1 MKKIFAILLSC
12 VLLFT
17 GVFPCMAVE
26 AAEQP
31 ADETVPANALEAVAE
46 TTAADGLTLTV
57 KTTVPVNNGTVTVAY
72 PAELKLVS
80 ASSAVAAQ
88 GVSTVN
94 TATAGQIVA
103 VWAATG
109 EAKAGEAVLTMKF
122 TGEVGEYAFGV
133 KPGALYNNKEKVEA
147 EAFDVT
153 GSILHNCPSAQ
164 FADIDQTQWY
174 HEGVDFVVSSKL
186 MYGVSATKFA
196 PATVLDRATV
206 VTVLYRAAGAPKVE
220 GGSKFTDVPAGQW
233 YSDAIAWAQQTEIAA
248 GFTDGTFRPTRS
260 VTRQDAMA
268 FLFRYAKLFGLN
280 TDAAGKLDSYPDVG
294 EVAPY
299 AKEAFAWAVGNGVIS
314 GNLKDGVSYL
324 DPRGAATRGQYAVMI
339 TNLMA
344 LVPETYLVTFAGENA
359 VALVDDQEVKTY
371 TALEGETLVFQV
383 KAAEG
388 YEIAAVSVGDTLLT
402 PDKGGIYT
410 LTVQED
416 TTVTILAAEILP
428 TPETVKVTLVGENC
442 EFFYEGEK
450 VTEITVEKGT
460 KYVLFNILGTNGYHA
475 AGAEATNGAKLT
487 QVENLFML
495 SAITADTTVTAR
507 MELNVYNV
515 SFSYPNNTYYLIPN
529 QSVTHGQ
536 QVVEPKE
543 TTPLREGRHLIG
555 WFADAA
561 LTQPYDFETPVTGD
575 LVLYSDWELDEF
587 TVTFHSNGGSEVPA
601 QTVQYGKYPAKPVN
615 PKKEGYTFAGW
626 FTDEELTQPY
636 RFNVSMKAD
645 LDLYA
650 DWFSGD
656 LQDVYLDGRNGN
668 DDNNG
673 TNDADAVKTFAK
685 AKELL
690 EFSAT
695 KVIRI
700 SGSVTVSDAQ
710 TWDLGDVEGAYVARG
725 GANTSYLFVVNGANA
740 NLTLSNITFKGAET
754 ASYMFG
760 QVNNSGTLNLNEGAV
775 FEDNVTSNTTSA
787 LYATNSATINFDGGI
802 IRNCTTTGSSGYGA
816 IQFGS
821 GCTLN
826 FNSGSIENCLVTG
839 ANPYTGALYVSG
851 ATNKIATLNLNGGK
865 ITGCGGENSRAG
877 AIYSNNA
884 NSVVVLNGTTL
895 ENNTGKF
902 GELYLNGVAELKSGV
917 VRATENAQNSALY
930 CAANTGIQM
939 MAAKAGDLTIDGKIY
954 IANTSSVPNKPLI
967 AAAPLANVAGEHPVE
982 LAAAILGAEIC
993 TGSLDYIMTE
1003 DDMQE
1008 IQLLNDLQGM
1018 LKLALKANT
1027 VSLAKTK
1034 EPDFAVYLDGKTGSD
1049 HNDGLTAENAVGT
1062 FAKAKE
1068 ILAKNA
1074 VAGGDNYI
1082 YVVGTVYITS
1092 EQTWSLAG
1100 IDGAKLVRGDTF
1112 KDYMIVISDGNASFG
1127 ASGDLILEDITID
1140 GNGFYNNVNA
1150 GTMIRVNYGTVTIND
1165 GTVLCNNGNAA
1176 KCPSTGSALYIYGR
1190 NAEETGKVVM
1200 NGGLI
1205 TGNYAST
1212 SGTVYMASKF
1222 ACFTMNGGAITGNFA
1237 KNRGAG
1243 IMDNNG
1249 ANVQLIGGSMYGN
1262 TLLAPGTGCDG
1273 SEDICIGS
1281 AAHSDD
1287 SGDFVLYPG
1296 FKLGNNL
1303 CVYRLNY
1310 SFVIPETFANRA
1322 ENLTVYHGAPNKDG
1336 DTLIAKGT
1344 ADYQIT
1350 AADLAKLTCGNEGYT
1365 FKLDAENNRI
1375 LMTPAN

>member
-1 MKKIFAILLSC
+1 MKKVFAILLSC
-12 VLLFT
+12 ILLFT
-17 GVFPCMAVE
+17 GVFPCMAVD
-26 AAEQP
+26 AAEP
-31 ADETVPANALEAVAE
+31 AEETTANALQAVAE
-46 TTAADGLTLTV
+46 TTADGLTVIV

-80 ASSAVAAQ
+80 ASSTVAAE

-94 TATAGQIVA
+94 TATAGQVVA

-109 EAKAGEAVLTMKF
+109 EAKADEAVLTMKF
-122 TGEVGEYAFGV
+122 TGDVGEYTFGV
-133 KPGALYNNKEKVEA
+133 KPGSLYNNKEKVEA
-147 EAFDVT
+147 EAFEVT
-153 GSILHNCPSAQ
+153 GNIAHNCPSAQ
-164 FADIDQTQWY
+164 LTDVDQTQWY
-174 HEGVDFVVSSKL
+174 HEGIDFVVANKL

-196 PATVLDRATV
+196 PASVLDRATV

-220 GGSKFTDVPAGQW
+220 SGSKFTDVPAGQW
-233 YSDAIAWAQQTEIAA
+233 YSDAIAWAQQTEVAA
-248 GFTDGTFRPTRS
+248 GYADGTFRPTES

-280 TDAAGKLDSYPDVG
+280 TDAAGKLDSYPDAA
-294 EVAPY
+294 EVASY
-299 AKEAFAWAVGNGVIS
+299 AKDAFAWAVGSGVIS
-314 GNLKDGVSYL
+314 GNLKNGVSYL
-324 DPRGAATRGQYAVMI
+324 DPRGAASRAQYAVMI

-344 LVPETYLVTFAGENA
+344 LVPETYTVTFAGENA
-359 VALVDDQEVKTY
+359 AALVDGAEVKELTV
-371 TALEGETLVFQV
+371 AEGSVVTFQV

-388 YEIAAVSVGDTLLT
+388 YEIAAVTAGDTQLT
-402 PDKGGIYT
+402 ADKDGVYT
-410 LTVQED
+410 LTVTENV
-416 TTVTILAAEILP
+416 TVTVLAAEILP
-428 TPETVKVTLVGENC
+428 APETVKVTLTGENC
-442 EFFYEGEK
+442 EFYYEGEK
-450 VTEITVEKGT
+450 VTEITVEKGA
-460 KYVLFNILGTNGYHA
+460 KYVLFNILGVSGYHA

-487 QVENLFML
+487 QVGNLFLL
-495 SAITADTTVTAR
+495 SAITADTVVTAN

-515 SFSYPNNTYYLIPN
+515 SFSYPNNTYYLIPD
-529 QSVTHGQ
+529 QSVPHGAF
-536 QVVEPKE
+536 VVEPE
-543 TTPLREGRHLIG
+543 GTTPVREGRHLIG
-555 WFADAA
+555 WFADAE
-561 LTQPYDFETPVTGD
+561 LTQPYDFATPVTGD
-575 LVLYSDWELDEF
+575 LTLYSNWELNEY
-587 TVTFHSNGGSEVPA
+587 TVTFHTNGGTEVAA
-601 QTVQYGKYPAKPVN
+601 QTVQYGKYPVKPVN
-615 PKKEGYTFAGW
+615 PKKEGFTFAGW
-626 FTDEELTQPY
+626 FLDEELTQPY
-636 RFNVSMKAD
+636 RFNVSVKAD
-645 LDLYA
+645 MDLYA
-650 DWFSGD
+650 NWFSGD
-656 LQDVYLDGRNGN
+656 LQDVYLDGRNGS

-700 SGSVTVSDAQ
+700 SGSVTVSDTQ
-710 TWDLGDVEGAYVARG
+710 TWDLGDVEGAYIARG
-725 GANTSYLFVVNGANA
+725 SANTSYLFMVNGANA

-754 ASYMFG
+754 GSYMFG
-760 QVNNSGTLNLNEGAV
+760 QVNNSGTLNLNEGAI

-802 IRNCTTTGSSGYGA
+802 IRNCKTTGSSGYGA

-826 FNSGSIENCLVTG
+826 FNSGSIENCQVTG
-839 ANPYTGALYVSG
+839 ANPYAGALYASG
-851 ATNKIATLNLNGGK
+851 TTNKVATLNLNGGK
-865 ITGCGGENSRAG
+865 ITGCGGVNSRAG
-877 AIYSNNA
+877 AIYTNNA
-884 NSVVVLNGTTL
+884 NSVVVLNGTVI

-902 GELYLNGVAELKSGV
+902 GELYLNGGAELKTGT
-917 VRATENAQNSALY
+917 VRATESSQNCALY
-930 CAANTGIQM
+930 CTATTGIQM

-954 IANTSSVPNKPLI
+954 IGNTATIPNKPFI

-993 TGSLDYIMTE
+993 TGSLDYVMTE
-1003 DDMQE
+1003 EDMNE
-1008 IQLLNDLQGM
+1008 IQVLNDLQGM

-1034 EPDFAVYLDGKTGSD
+1034 EADFAVYLDGKTGSD
-1049 HNDGLTAENAVGT
+1049 SNDGLTAENAVGT

-1074 VAGGDNYI
+1074 VPGGENYI
-1082 YVVGTVYITS
+1082 YIVGTVYITS

-1140 GNGFYNNVNA
+1140 GNGFYNNVNS

-1190 NAEETGKVVM
+1190 NAEETGKVIM

-1222 ACFTMNGGAITGNFA
+1222 AGFTMNGGTITGNFA
-1237 KNRGAG
+1237 KTRGAG

-1249 ANVQLIGGSMYGN
+1249 ANVKLIGGNMYGN
-1262 TLLAPGTGCDG
+1262 TLWAPAAGTEGC
-1273 SEDICIGS
+1273 EDICIGS
-1281 AAHSDD
+1281 AAHADD
-1287 SGDFVLYPG
+1287 SGDFVLYPSFNLG
-1296 FKLGNNL
+1296 SNKLS
-1303 CVYRLNY
+1303 VYRLNY

-1322 ENLTVYHGAPNKDG
+1322 ENLTVYHGAPSKDG
-1336 DTLIAKGT
+1336 DTLIARGT
-1344 ADYQIT
+1344 ADYQLT
-1350 AADLAKLTCGNEGYT
+1350 EGDLAKLTCGNEGYT